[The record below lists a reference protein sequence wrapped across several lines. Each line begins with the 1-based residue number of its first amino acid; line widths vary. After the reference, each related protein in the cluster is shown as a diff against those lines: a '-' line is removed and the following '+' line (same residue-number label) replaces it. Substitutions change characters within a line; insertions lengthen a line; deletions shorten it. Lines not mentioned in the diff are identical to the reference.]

1 MELRYPAPG
10 PAPIA
15 IADVEAAF
23 RLALPLL
30 RLPDGAS
37 GACSLAVGLEPEVS
51 DRPAGVTAE
60 VEAGRVVAVE
70 PGLEQG
76 ADAQAEASTA
86 DWLDT
91 LIEPGVERVRTSG
104 NRVLAGRLVDGLRE
118 GLLAMLRELQRRW

>member
-10 PAPIA
+10 TAPIA

-30 RLPDGAS
+30 RLPADAS

-51 DRPAGVTAE
+51 DRPAGVTAA
-60 VEAGRVVAVE
+60 VEAGRVVAFE

-76 ADAQAEASTA
+76 ADARAEASAA

-104 NRVLAGRLVDGLRE
+104 DRVLAGRLVDGLRTALF
-118 GLLAMLRELQRRW
+118 GKLRDLQRRR